1 MGVATWPESICRPTA
16 PSPIAGPDCTG
27 ELSGVGLL
35 VLGSPHPAIATA
47 PIAENMAA
55 LARFDLKSLERF
67 GWFNSS
73 DELSTPIFISFSF
86 CQPPRLG
93 SQAIHTDTSFTS
105 DGLKLVGKKM
115 RRSPIVNAAGGRE
128 PPAARRLSYSEGD
141 SYESLPEAELRIRG
155 IAKSRS

>member
-47 PIAENMAA
+47 PIAENMAV

-67 GWFNSS
+67 ASFNSS
-73 DELSTPIFISFSF
+73 DELGTPIFISFSF
-86 CQPPRLG
+86 CQPARLVPKPLT
-93 SQAIHTDTSFTS
+93 QTT
-105 DGLKLVGKKM
+105 
-115 RRSPIVNAAGGRE
+115 P
-128 PPAARRLSYSEGD
+128 
-141 SYESLPEAELRIRG
+141 LRPTG
-155 IAKSRS
+155 